1 MGDDANPGPTRETE
15 AEPIVEDRPIS
26 VTWVRAAA
34 LATAV
39 ALSLWFLIVQLSSGH
54 AETFLA
60 NNELGRTG
68 RRIAASGTLAILLA
82 VPWGLFRFRS
92 QPERLLQVVRAL
104 SPLTLLVFVP
114 ALFSQE
120 PWEDAPIAFLIFAG
134 AFAIGAER
142 LIVIATDDIRT
153 LVPLRLA
160 LPTAWTPLVCRV
172 VLVGGVLTYALVIS
186 YLTILNH
193 ERLATQSS
201 DLAEFDNLFFNALNG
216 HPFRA
221 PAIEAELADFSAL
234 KVHAEF
240 ILYLFLPFYALRP
253 GPEALLV
260 IQSVTVALTAVPI
273 YALAARRL
281 GEPAACVVACA
292 FLLMPAVQQPNFYDF
307 HFTAS
312 GMLFVASTLALAD
325 AHLAARERGEA
336 KLSSRLLIG
345 TCVAFSFALL
355 SREDVSFGLGLLGL
369 AIAASG
375 AFRLGAGML
384 LSATLWFVVVKFWLM
399 PRFGTMWF
407 SDIYEDL
414 KAQGYSGFD
423 AIVKTLLTNPVF
435 ALRKLFSES
444 RLLYVLHLLVP
455 LAFLW
460 VRRPW
465 LALAVLPGLP
475 FTLLATNREP
485 LVEISFQYVYHFI
498 PYVFAASVLGLVY
511 LKQRGTERFHA
522 ALVALAIVSVAAGHQ
537 FGAIGNTSIV
547 GGFSRKEFS
556 ISSEERERVR
566 DLRELAEAIPEDAS
580 VAATE
585 HEGPHVSTRLDFF
598 SLKFSP
604 GHDPEF
610 LLVGPLMSGEAVHV
624 VQLLETGEYGLV
636 ERRGDFFLLRRG
648 GDPKTAAPLLKR
660 AQREAERG

>member
-1 MGDDANPGPTRETE
+1 MGDEATPGPTRETE
-15 AEPIVEDRPIS
+15 AQPTVEDAPVS

-39 ALSLWFLIVQLSSGH
+39 ALSLWFLIVQLSSGDVE
-54 AETFLA
+54 AFLA
-60 NNELGRTG
+60 NNELGRKG
-68 RRIAASGTLAILLA
+68 RRIAAHGTLAIVLA
-82 VPWGLFRFRS
+82 VPWWLLRFRS
-92 QPERLLQVVRAL
+92 EPERLFRVVRAL
-104 SPLTLLVFVP
+104 SPLTLLAFLP

-120 PWEDAPIAFLIFAG
+120 PWEEAPIAFLVFAG
-134 AFAIGAER
+134 AFALGAER
-142 LIVIATDDIRT
+142 LILTATDDIRT
-153 LVPLRLA
+153 LVRVRLELPA
-160 LPTAWTPLVCRV
+160 LSTRRVSRV
-172 VLVGGVLTYALVIS
+172 VLAAGVLTYAVVIS
-186 YLTILNH
+186 WLTILNH
-193 ERLATQSS
+193 ERMATQSS
-201 DLAEFDNLFFNALNG
+201 DLAEFDNLFFNALSG

-221 PAIEAELADFSAL
+221 PAIEAELTDFSAL
-234 KVHAEF
+234 KIHAEF

-281 GEPAACVVACA
+281 GEPAACVVAGA

-325 AHLAARERGEA
+325 AHLAARERGDA
-336 KLSSRLLIG
+336 KTSSRLLTG
-345 TCVAFSFALL
+345 TCVAFILALA
-355 SREDVSFGLGLLGL
+355 SREDVSVGLALLGL

-375 AFRLGAGML
+375 AFRLGAGMFV
-384 LSATLWFVVVKFWLM
+384 SGALWFVVVKFWLM

-414 KAQGYSGFD
+414 KAQGYSDFD
-423 AIVKTLLTNPVF
+423 AVVKTLLTNPVF
-435 ALRKLFSES
+435 AFRKLFSES

-465 LALAVLPGLP
+465 LALALLPGLP
-475 FTLLATNREP
+475 FTLLATNRDP
-485 LVEISFQYVYHFI
+485 LVQISFQYVYHFI
-498 PYVFAASVLGLVY
+498 PYVFAASVLGLFF
-511 LKQRGTERFHA
+511 LKQRGAERFHA
-522 ALVALAIVSVAAGHQ
+522 ALAALAIVSVAAGHQ

-556 ISSEERERVR
+556 ISSKERERLR

-585 HEGPHVSTRLDFF
+585 HEGPHVSTRVDFF

-604 GHDPEF
+604 GHDPDF
-610 LLVGPLMSGEAVHV
+610 LLVGRLMSGEARHV
-624 VQLLETGEYGLV
+624 LQLLETGAYGLV
-636 ERRGDFFLLRRG
+636 ERRGDFFLLKRG